1 MDRQEIANI
10 IAGTSR
16 AEEKNNYLGSETKTI
31 SGTVIEKTDD
41 GVIVDISDDVVNSE
55 FDDEGKVEIQSSPYV
70 EVGDDVTITLVGG
83 GIKAPFISSSVGSG
97 ERLKQYIDA
106 SEQLATEASAAAA
119 TASQEA
125 SAASEIAQNAA
136 AVANDGARLVLTS
149 TRGQLFKNGSE
160 STVLQVAIFPNGGG
174 RLDTIEEVRSR
185 FGNGAYI
192 EWRYM
197 NDSDGVW
204 HIMVSGDSHLSQGG
218 MWCTIGPDDVAIKTT
233 FEATLN
239 Y

>member
-1 MDRQEIANI
+1 MDRQDIANAL
-10 IAGTSR
+10 AGTRRLENDDSR
-16 AEEKNNYLGSETKTI
+16 IKDSDTQTL
-31 SGTVIEKTDD
+31 SGILVEDTFD
-41 GVIVDISDDVVNSE
+41 GIARVYISDDVTQP
-55 FDDEGKVEIQSSPYV
+55 DDYEGDGTIFEIPTSVYGEAGDEVLITTKGSKLSVPMVTANPGFGDKIKTLITEVE
-70 EVGDDVTITLVGG
+70 
-83 GIKAPFISSSVGSG
+83 
-97 ERLKQYIDA
+97 
-106 SEQLATEASAAAA
+106 AAAD
-119 TASQEA
+119 TAVQEA

-149 TRGQLFKNGSE
+149 TRGQLFKNGAE

-174 RLDTIEEVRSR
+174 RLDSIEAVRSR

-204 HIMVSGDSHLSQGG
+204 HTMVNTDSHLSQGG
-218 MWCTIGPDDVAIKTT
+218 MWCTIGPEDVDIKTT

>member
-1 MDRQEIANI
+1 MDRQDIANAL
-10 IAGTSR
+10 AGTQR
-16 AEEKNNYLGSETKTI
+16 LEDANKDVQNNTQTI
-31 SGTVIEKTDD
+31 SGKLVEDTAD
-41 GVIVDISDDVVNSE
+41 GVAKVYISDNVTQP
-55 FDDEGKVEIQSSPYV
+55 DDYDGDGTIVELPTSVYGEAGD
-70 EVGDDVTITLVGG
+70 EVLITTKGTRLSVPMVTANPGFGDKIKTLITEV
-83 GIKAPFISSSVGSG
+83 K
-97 ERLKQYIDA
+97 
-106 SEQLATEASAAAA
+106 AAAD
-119 TASQEA
+119 TAAQEA

-160 STVLQVAIFPNGGG
+160 STILQAVIFPNGGG
-174 RLDTIEEVRSR
+174 RLDSIEAVRSR

-204 HIMVSGDSHLSQGG
+204 HTIVNTDSHLSQGG
-218 MWCTIGPDDVAIKTT
+218 MWCTIGPEDVDIKTT